1 MLTATYTLVA
11 LSVEQANIR
20 VSLLSFQKY
29 VQSTLLRQNSLTLSQ
44 LEFAC
49 ESLNRLYQACH
60 WRKIEMYLIPAIRQ
74 ATEQANQLLEELNRL
89 NDVALGVIRSLQ
101 QQVSESKDES
111 EQRVQEICSGIDAFC
126 ESLLQR
132 LDKEEKELFAVAR
145 TVIGG
150 EAWFAIANQF
160 LLHDANVAEARRCK
174 GGQLHLV
181 PAPAARPRAAQGRQ
195 SGGDAR
201 EEALLPALAVL
212 PIVMPDEDL
221 DPNIA
226 VSELVRPRRQRPLSR
241 ALAD

>member
-29 VQSTLLRQNSLTLSQ
+29 VQSTLLHQNSLTLSQ

-74 ATEQANQLLEELNRL
+74 ATAQANQLLDELNRL

-101 QQVSESKDES
+101 QQVSDSKDES
-111 EQRVQEICSGIDAFC
+111 EQRVHDICAGIDAFC
-126 ESLLQR
+126 DSLLKR

-150 EAWFAIANQF
+150 ESWFAIANQF

-174 GGQLHLV
+174 GAHLHLV
-181 PAPAARPRAAQGRQ
+181 EPPAAKERTRHTAE
-195 SGGDAR
+195 DD
-201 EEALLPALAVL
+201 LLPTLAVL
-212 PIVMPDEDL
+212 PVVMPDDEL
-221 DPNIA
+221 DTNIP
-226 VSELVRPRRQRPLSR
+226 VSEYARPRRQRPPSR
-241 ALAD
+241 ALAE

>member
-11 LSVEQANIR
+11 LSVEQASIR

-29 VQSTLLRQNSLTLSQ
+29 VQSTLLHQNSLTLSQ

-74 ATEQANQLLEELNRL
+74 ATEQANQLLDELNRL

-101 QQVSESKDES
+101 QQVSDSKDES
-111 EQRVQEICSGIDAFC
+111 EQRVQEICAGIDAFC
-126 ESLLQR
+126 DSLLKR

-150 EAWFAIANQF
+150 ESWFAIANQF

-174 GGQLHLV
+174 GGHLHLV
-181 PAPAARPRAAQGRQ
+181 EAPAVKAKAVHSAE
-195 SGGDAR
+195 D
-201 EEALLPALAVL
+201 ELLPALAVL
-212 PIVMPDEDL
+212 PVVMPDDEL
-221 DPNIA
+221 DTNIP
-226 VSELVRPRRQRPLSR
+226 VSEYERPRRQRPPSR
-241 ALAD
+241 ALAE